1 MYRFLILYTLL
12 DRYPNLRLE
21 LDSSETRSEKV
32 KVIPVCQINKLV
44 CRDPNLSI
52 DELDMLPTS
61 GQPEGTYHLSHF
73 HSYRS
78 ESCGACPVYIGSK
91 ESK

>member
-12 DRYPNLRLE
+12 ERYPFLE
-21 LDSSETRSEKV
+21 LILDQASTRGKV
-32 KVIPVCQINKLV
+32 KVIPRCKINKNV
-44 CRDPNLSI
+44 CRDPELEENEI
-52 DELDMLPTS
+52 DILPTQ
-61 GQPEGTYHLSHF
+61 GEPRGTYHLTHF